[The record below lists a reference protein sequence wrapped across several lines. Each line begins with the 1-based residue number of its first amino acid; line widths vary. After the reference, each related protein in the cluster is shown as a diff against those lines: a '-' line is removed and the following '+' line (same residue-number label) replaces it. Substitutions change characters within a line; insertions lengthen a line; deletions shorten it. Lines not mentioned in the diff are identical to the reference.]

1 MLQLI
6 WAFIHVKM
14 TEDYNK
20 NVSLSS
26 EEVKM
31 CALLQQVCY
40 QWNFLAHKELL
51 EKPAFQTLLSLS
63 QFSSANIL
71 SKMKPEKRQC
81 RNI

>member
-31 CALLQQVCY
+31 YALLQQVCY
-40 QWNFLAHKELL
+40 QWNF
-51 EKPAFQTLLSLS
+51 
-63 QFSSANIL
+63 
-71 SKMKPEKRQC
+71 
-81 RNI
+81 